1 MELSKKYLILSSL
14 FIAITTSAYLSKLE
28 FNQQPRELVSPPAP
42 MSHFSFGFNLPFA
55 DMLWIRALQDLD
67 YCEKKSAKNICL
79 GHSWLSQLLELSTE
93 LDPKYHIVYS
103 AGATALSVIISD
115 VQGASRLFEKGVQ
128 NFPKDWRIHY
138 KAAYHALYEEKN
150 QMKAAAL
157 MKTAARV
164 GAPDWVFSL
173 AGRLYTGAGQ
183 RELAEQVLLE
193 MRALGVDEK
202 VQERLRQKISETPA
216 ITN

>member
-1 MELSKKYLILSSL
+1 MELSKKNL
-14 FIAITTSAYLSKLE
+14 FPLLLFTAIVVTASLSKLE
-28 FNQQPRELVSPPAP
+28 FNQQPRELVAPPAL
-42 MSHFSFGFNLPFA
+42 MSHFNFGFALPFA
-55 DMLWIRALQDLD
+55 DLLWIRSMQDLD
-67 YCEKKSAKNICL
+67 YCEKKSAQNRCL
-79 GHSWLSQLLELSTE
+79 GHTWLSQLLDLSTE

-115 VQGASRLFEKGVQ
+115 VQGASRLFEKGTK

-150 QMKAAAL
+150 QIKAAEL
-157 MKTAARV
+157 MKTAAQV

-173 AGRLYTGAGQ
+173 AGRLYTDAGQ

-193 MRALGVDEK
+193 IQALGVDEK
-202 VQERLRQKISETPA
+202 IQERLRQKIYETPA